1 MIETISRKRMS
12 WRLIKM
18 VTQKALNSRPHTDAL
33 NIQLHTEQLPLKE
46 IQKQT
51 DSYILGK

>member
-1 MIETISRKRMS
+1 MIETVS
-12 WRLIKM
+12 WRLSKVM
-18 VTQKALNSRPHTDAL
+18 TQKVLNSPPHTDAL

-51 DSYILGK
+51 E